1 LAVRHYRREAQR
13 NKFNPRGV
21 RQLPE
26 KTTDLSARAGA
37 VLDEQAQASPRQTR
51 SCEAL
56 KISKNIDSLTI
67 PESSEK
73 QE

>member
-1 LAVRHYRREAQR
+1 
-13 NKFNPRGV
+13 
-21 RQLPE
+21 
-26 KTTDLSARAGA
+26 

-51 SCEAL
+51 PGEAL

-67 PESSEK
+67 PESGEK